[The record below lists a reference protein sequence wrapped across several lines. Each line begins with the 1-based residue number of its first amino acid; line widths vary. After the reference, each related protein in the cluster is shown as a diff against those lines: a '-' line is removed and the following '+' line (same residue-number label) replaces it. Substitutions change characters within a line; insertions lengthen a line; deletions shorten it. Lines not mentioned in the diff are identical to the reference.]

1 MKFQIKDKNWKRYNL
16 FWHYINNLRNVLSV
30 TCDIDITEFLPYTK
44 SKGYRFYP
52 SFMWAVCKIINAHE
66 EFRLG
71 WDENNQVGVYDVI
84 HPYFAHFFKEDEM
97 CALFVAEYNENL
109 EVFHNNF
116 VNIIDKYK
124 DCRAFDFKNVPPN
137 VFNVSCLPWINYK
150 SFDIHVFDEGKYLA
164 PVITWGKYVEKNGKI
179 TLPFSFNIHHAAADG
194 YHLSRFFIE
203 LQELLNS
210 FEY

>member
-1 MKFQIKDKNWKRYNL
+1 
-16 FWHYINNLRNVLSV
+16 
-30 TCDIDITEFLPYTK
+30 
-44 SKGYRFYP
+44 
-52 SFMWAVCKIINAHE
+52 
-66 EFRLG
+66 
-71 WDENNQVGVYDVI
+71 
-84 HPYFAHFFKEDEM
+84 M

-109 EVFHNNF
+109 EVFHSNF
-116 VNIIDKYK
+116 VDIIDKHK

-164 PVITWGKYVEKNGKI
+164 PVITWGKYVEKNGRI

-210 FEY
+210 FED

>member
-1 MKFQIKDKNWKRYNL
+1 MSLDNL
-16 FWHYINNLRNVLSV
+16 FWHYINNLRNVLSL
-30 TCDIDITEFLPYTK
+30 TSDIDITEFLPYIK

-52 SFMWAVCKIINAHE
+52 SFMWAVCKIINTHE

-137 VFNVSCLPWINYK
+137 VFNVSCLPWINYIF
-150 SFDIHVFDEGKYLA
+150 SNFYLLFQISLNLSYYKE
-164 PVITWGKYVEKNGKI
+164 VYVKRLKNTK
-179 TLPFSFNIHHAAADG
+179 
-194 YHLSRFFIE
+194 R
-203 LQELLNS
+203 
-210 FEY
+210 